1 MLHAR
6 GGLIRALGVQYL
18 TYFSRDELAKMNT
31 KQWAVILVAVGL
43 FFITELFPPWL
54 YVSSSNRCIAGYSF
68 ITRPP
73 TAKSFDEMKKLCT
86 ESYIENQDVF
96 ETHKDQLRLN
106 WQRVIL
112 VLLSA
117 GLLLVLES
125 RRSALK
131 TILGLS
137 ALSVGLAILW
147 LYISNVQ
154 YFHNMR

>member
-1 MLHAR
+1 M
-6 GGLIRALGVQYL
+6 
-18 TYFSRDELAKMNT
+18 KMNT

-43 FFITELFPPWL
+43 FFISELFPPWF
-54 YVSSSNRCIAGYSF
+54 YVSNSNRCIAGYSF

-73 TAKSFDEMKKLCT
+73 AAKSFDEMKKLCT
-86 ESYIENQDVF
+86 ESYIENQEAF

-112 VLLSA
+112 VLLSV

-131 TILGLS
+131 MVLGLI
-137 ALSVGLAILW
+137 ALCGGLAILG
-147 LYISNVQ
+147 LYISLVPH
-154 YFHNMR
+154 FHNMR